1 LVAISKILYEELDFL
16 EGDKIMRTT
25 REELLKKEV
34 IENFNENI
42 NSTSLENGIINR
54 IANILER
61 LPNKGENI
69 DLELFKEER
78 KKTEVCTSIA

>member
-1 LVAISKILYEELDFL
+1 MD
-16 EGDKIMRTT
+16 
-25 REELLKKEV
+25 
-34 IENFNENI
+34 ENI